1 MSPIAQPASTRQV
14 RFPTR
19 EQLVEKAKAR
29 MAVPRVQMMLLLGA
43 AGGAGFLA
51 SYGLLQLGLDRMA
64 LRYPLAV
71 GIAYLVFFLL
81 LRLWL
86 SLQDDPDEYHEY
98 PLDGLDLAVDAAD
111 AMRFES
117 SAPMP
122 VAEPS
127 GPSLDIGVPDFDEGI
142 FLIVLAAVAAVV
154 LGAVVYV
161 IYLAPLL
168 LAEVLVD
175 GVLLVGF
182 YKRLKRPEPEHW
194 ALCAV
199 RRTWI
204 PAIIVAVTFF
214 FAGVV
219 FQSLAP
225 DARSI
230 GGVCVRGDAIG
241 QMSRLGNHPR
251 RVQEIRSLGRHD
263 RFIACGRCHARVG
276 QVEQL
281 ERLRRVAADDR

>member
-19 EQLVEKAKAR
+19 EKLVEKAKAR
-29 MAVPRVQMMLLLGA
+29 LAMPRVQMMLLLA
-43 AGGAGFLA
+43 ATGGAGFLA
-51 SYGLLQLGLDRMA
+51 SYGLLQLGVDRMA

-86 SLQDDPDEYHEY
+86 ALPRDTVEYG
-98 PLDGLDLAVDAAD
+98 LDGLDLAADVGHAGLDTLGAAG
-111 AMRFES
+111 RPS
-117 SAPMP
+117 TPMP
-122 VAEPS
+122 VAS
-127 GPSLDIGVPDFDEGI
+127 SSKGSSSLDVGVPDLDEGI

-154 LGAVVYV
+154 LGAVFYV
-161 IYLAPLL
+161 VYLAPLL

-175 GVLLVGF
+175 GLLLVGF
-182 YKRLKRPEPEHW
+182 YKKLKGPEPEHW

-204 PAIIVAVTFF
+204 PALIVAVTFF

-219 FQSLAP
+219 FESLAP
-225 DARSI
+225 EARSI
-230 GGVCVRGDAIG
+230 GGVWKAVSSDS
-241 QMSRLGNHPR
+241 Q
-251 RVQEIRSLGRHD
+251 
-263 RFIACGRCHARVG
+263 
-276 QVEQL
+276 
-281 ERLRRVAADDR
+281 

>member
-1 MSPIAQPASTRQV
+1 MSPIAQPASTRQL
-14 RFPTR
+14 RIPAR
-19 EQLVEKAKAR
+19 ERLVEKAKAR
-29 MAVPRVQMMLLLGA
+29 MAAPRFQMMLLLA
-43 AGGAGFLA
+43 ATGGAGFFA
-51 SYGLLQLGLDRMA
+51 SYGLLQLGVDRMA

-71 GIAYLVFFLL
+71 GAAYLVFFLL

-86 SLQDDPDEYHEY
+86 ALQQDPD
-98 PLDGLDLAVDAAD
+98 LDLVVDVAD
-111 AMRFES
+111 AGVDVMSFGS
-117 SAPMP
+117 SPPTPA
-122 VAEPS
+122 AQSS
-127 GPSLDIGVPDFDEGI
+127 GPSLDLGVPDFDEGI

-182 YKRLKRPEPEHW
+182 YRRLKGPEPEYW

-219 FQSLAP
+219 FENLAP
-225 DARSI
+225 EARSI
-230 GGVCVRGDAIG
+230 GGVWQSVSSST
-241 QMSRLGNHPR
+241 QQP
-251 RVQEIRSLGRHD
+251 
-263 RFIACGRCHARVG
+263 
-276 QVEQL
+276 
-281 ERLRRVAADDR
+281 

>member
-1 MSPIAQPASTRQV
+1 MSPIAQPAPTRQL

-19 EQLVEKAKAR
+19 EQLVEKVKAR
-29 MAVPRVQMMLLLGA
+29 MAVPRVQMMLLLSA

-51 SYGLLQLGLDRMA
+51 SYGLLQLGVDRMA

-71 GIAYLVFFLL
+71 GVAYLVFFLL

-86 SLQDDPDEYHEY
+86 AFQSEPDE
-98 PLDGLDLAVDAAD
+98 PSLDGLDLAVDVAD
-111 AMRFES
+111 AGLDVMSFGS
-117 SAPMP
+117 SPPMP
-122 VAEPS
+122 VAQPS
-127 GPSLDIGVPDFDEGI
+127 GPSLDVDVPDLDEGI
-142 FLIVLAAVAAVV
+142 FLIVIAAVAAVV
-154 LGAVVYV
+154 LGAVFYV

-175 GVLLVGF
+175 GVLLVAF

-214 FAGVV
+214 FAGVI

-230 GGVCVRGDAIG
+230 GGVWKSVSSST
-241 QMSRLGNHPR
+241 QQP
-251 RVQEIRSLGRHD
+251 
-263 RFIACGRCHARVG
+263 
-276 QVEQL
+276 
-281 ERLRRVAADDR
+281 

>member
-1 MSPIAQPASTRQV
+1 
-14 RFPTR
+14 
-19 EQLVEKAKAR
+19 
-29 MAVPRVQMMLLLGA
+29 MAVPRVQMMLLLSA

-51 SYGLLQLGLDRMA
+51 SYGLLQLGLDLMS

-71 GIAYLVFFLL
+71 GVAYLVFFLL

-86 SLQDDPDEYHEY
+86 TFHESA
-98 PLDGLDLAVDAAD
+98 LDGLDIAVDVAD
-111 AMRFES
+111 SGLDCMSFGS

-122 VAEPS
+122 VAKPS
-127 GPSLDIGVPDFDEGI
+127 GPSLDLGVPDLDEGI
-142 FLIVLAAVAAVV
+142 FLVVIAAVAAVV
-154 LGAVVYV
+154 LGAVFYV

-175 GVLLVGF
+175 GVLLVAF

-194 ALCAV
+194 ALCAI

-214 FAGVV
+214 FAGVI

-225 DARSI
+225 KARSI
-230 GGVCVRGDAIG
+230 GGVWKSVSSDSSQAG
-241 QMSRLGNHPR
+241 SP
-251 RVQEIRSLGRHD
+251 
-263 RFIACGRCHARVG
+263 
-276 QVEQL
+276 
-281 ERLRRVAADDR
+281 

>member
-1 MSPIAQPASTRQV
+1 MSPIAQPASTRQL
-14 RFPTR
+14 RLPTR

-29 MAVPRVQMMLLLGA
+29 MAVPRVQMMLLLSA
-43 AGGAGFLA
+43 AGGAGFLT

-71 GIAYLVFFLL
+71 GVAYLVFFLL

-86 SLQDDPDEYHEY
+86 SLQGDPDEYS
-98 PLDGLDLAVDAAD
+98 LDGLDSAVDAAD
-111 AMRFES
+111 VGLDVVSSFES
-117 SAPMP
+117 SPPMP
-122 VAEPS
+122 AAEPG
-127 GPSLDIGVPDFDEGI
+127 GPSLDLGVPDLDEGI

-182 YKRLKRPEPEHW
+182 YRRLKRPEPEHW

-225 DARSI
+225 EARSI
-230 GGVCVRGDAIG
+230 GGVWKSVSSDSSPAGP
-241 QMSRLGNHPR
+241 Q
-251 RVQEIRSLGRHD
+251 
-263 RFIACGRCHARVG
+263 
-276 QVEQL
+276 
-281 ERLRRVAADDR
+281 

>member
-1 MSPIAQPASTRQV
+1 MSPIAQPAPTRQH

-29 MAVPRVQMMLLLGA
+29 MAVPRVQMMLLLAA
-43 AGGAGFLA
+43 AGGAGFLT
-51 SYGLLQLGLDRMA
+51 SYGLLQLGLDLMA

-71 GIAYLVFFLL
+71 GVAYLVFFLL

-86 SLQDDPDEYHEY
+86 TLQSDPDES
-98 PLDGLDLAVDAAD
+98 LDGLDLAVDVAD
-111 AMRFES
+111 AGLDAMSFGS
-117 SAPMP
+117 STPMP
-122 VAEPS
+122 VAKPS
-127 GPSLDIGVPDFDEGI
+127 GPSLDVGIPDLDEGI
-142 FLIVLAAVAAVV
+142 FLVVIAAVAAVV
-154 LGAVVYV
+154 LGAVFYV

-175 GVLLVGF
+175 GVLLVAF

-214 FAGVV
+214 FAGVI

-230 GGVCVRGDAIG
+230 GGVWKSVSSDSSPAG
-241 QMSRLGNHPR
+241 SP
-251 RVQEIRSLGRHD
+251 
-263 RFIACGRCHARVG
+263 
-276 QVEQL
+276 
-281 ERLRRVAADDR
+281 

>member
-1 MSPIAQPASTRQV
+1 MSPIARPAPTRQL
-14 RFPTR
+14 RFPSR
-19 EQLVEKAKAR
+19 ERLVEKVKDR
-29 MAVPRVQMMLLLGA
+29 MAVPRVQMVLLLAA

-71 GIAYLVFFLL
+71 GAAYLVFFLL

-86 SLQDDPDEYHEY
+86 SLQDDPDECSM
-98 PLDGLDLAVDAAD
+98 DGLDLAVDVAD
-111 AMRFES
+111 AGLDAMSLRPS
-117 SAPMP
+117 PSMP
-122 VAEPS
+122 AAKP
-127 GPSLDIGVPDFDEGI
+127 GGTSLDLDVPDLDEGI

-154 LGAVVYV
+154 LGAVFYV

-182 YKRLKRPEPEHW
+182 YRKLKGPEPEHW

-214 FAGVV
+214 FAGAV
-219 FQSLAP
+219 FENLAP
-225 DARSI
+225 EARSI
-230 GGVCVRGDAIG
+230 GGVWQAVSSGPPQAG
-241 QMSRLGNHPR
+241 SR
-251 RVQEIRSLGRHD
+251 
-263 RFIACGRCHARVG
+263 
-276 QVEQL
+276 
-281 ERLRRVAADDR
+281 

>member
-1 MSPIAQPASTRQV
+1 MSPIAQPASTRQP

-19 EQLVEKAKAR
+19 ERLVEKVKAR

-71 GIAYLVFFLL
+71 GIAYLMFFLL

-86 SLQDDPDEYHEY
+86 GFQDDPDEYS
-98 PLDGLDLAVDAAD
+98 LDGLDVAVDVAD
-111 AMRFES
+111 AGLDLGS
-117 SAPMP
+117 AAPMP
-122 VAEPS
+122 ASGPS
-127 GPSLDIGVPDFDEGI
+127 GPSLDLGVPDFDEGI

-182 YKRLKRPEPEHW
+182 YKRLKRSEPEHW

-214 FAGVV
+214 FAGVI

-225 DARSI
+225 EARSI
-230 GGVCVRGDAIG
+230 GGVWQSVSTDSSPAG
-241 QMSRLGNHPR
+241 SR
-251 RVQEIRSLGRHD
+251 
-263 RFIACGRCHARVG
+263 
-276 QVEQL
+276 
-281 ERLRRVAADDR
+281 

>member
-1 MSPIAQPASTRQV
+1 MSPIAQPNASTRQLRV
-14 RFPTR
+14 PAR
-19 EQLVEKAKAR
+19 ERLVEKAKAR
-29 MAVPRVQMMLLLGA
+29 MAAPRFQMMLLLSA

-51 SYGLLQLGLDRMA
+51 SYGLLQLGLDQMA

-86 SLQDDPDEYHEY
+86 TLQEDPDF
-98 PLDGLDLAVDAAD
+98 DLVVDAAD
-111 AMRFES
+111 AGVEVMSFGS
-117 SAPMP
+117 SLPSSPAPAASP
-122 VAEPS
+122 SGSPS
-127 GPSLDIGVPDFDEGI
+127 GPSLDIGVPDLDEGI
-142 FLIVLAAVAAVV
+142 FLVVLAAVAAVI
-154 LGAVVYV
+154 LGAAFYV

-182 YKRLKRPEPEHW
+182 YKRLKRPQPEHW

-199 RRTWI
+199 RRTWL

-214 FAGVV
+214 FAGVI

-225 DARSI
+225 EARSI
-230 GGVCVRGDAIG
+230 GGVWKSVSSDSSQAG
-241 QMSRLGNHPR
+241 SP
-251 RVQEIRSLGRHD
+251 
-263 RFIACGRCHARVG
+263 
-276 QVEQL
+276 
-281 ERLRRVAADDR
+281 

>member
-1 MSPIAQPASTRQV
+1 MSPIAQPNASTRQLRV
-14 RFPTR
+14 PTR
-19 EQLVEKAKAR
+19 ERLIEKAKTR
-29 MAVPRVQMMLLLGA
+29 MAAPRVQMMLLLSA

-51 SYGLLQLGLDRMA
+51 SYGLLQLGLDQMA

-71 GIAYLVFFLL
+71 GVAYLVFFLL

-86 SLQDDPDEYHEY
+86 TLQQDPDF
-98 PLDGLDLAVDAAD
+98 DLVVDAAD
-111 AMRFES
+111 AGVDVLSFGS
-117 SAPMP
+117 SSPTPTAKPD
-122 VAEPS
+122 
-127 GPSLDIGVPDFDEGI
+127 GPSLDIGAPDLDEGI

-154 LGAVVYV
+154 LGAAFYV

-175 GVLLVGF
+175 GVLLVAF
-182 YKRLKRPEPEHW
+182 YKRLKGPEPEHW
-194 ALCAV
+194 SLCAV

-214 FAGVV
+214 FAGVI

-230 GGVCVRGDAIG
+230 GGVWKSVSSGPSQAG
-241 QMSRLGNHPR
+241 SR
-251 RVQEIRSLGRHD
+251 
-263 RFIACGRCHARVG
+263 
-276 QVEQL
+276 
-281 ERLRRVAADDR
+281 

>member
-1 MSPIAQPASTRQV
+1 
-14 RFPTR
+14 
-19 EQLVEKAKAR
+19 
-29 MAVPRVQMMLLLGA
+29 MAAPRVQMVLLLSA

-51 SYGLLQLGLDRMA
+51 SYGMLRLGLDQMA

-86 SLQDDPDEYHEY
+86 SLQDDPDF
-98 PLDGLDLAVDAAD
+98 GLVVDAAD
-111 AMRFES
+111 AGVDVMSFGS
-117 SAPMP
+117 SL
-122 VAEPS
+122 PS
-127 GPSLDIGVPDFDEGI
+127 SPTSPISPTPAAKPGGPSLDIGVPDLDEGI

-154 LGAVVYV
+154 MGAAFYV

-175 GVLLVGF
+175 GVLLVAF
-182 YKRLKRPEPEHW
+182 YKRLKGPEPEHW

-199 RRTWI
+199 KRTWI
-204 PAIIVAVTFF
+204 PAIVVAVTFF
-214 FAGVV
+214 FAGVI

-230 GGVCVRGDAIG
+230 GGVWKSVSSGPSQAG
-241 QMSRLGNHPR
+241 SP
-251 RVQEIRSLGRHD
+251 
-263 RFIACGRCHARVG
+263 
-276 QVEQL
+276 
-281 ERLRRVAADDR
+281 

>member
-1 MSPIAQPASTRQV
+1 MSPIAQPASTRQH

-29 MAVPRVQMMLLLGA
+29 MAVPRVQMMLLLSA

-51 SYGLLQLGLDRMA
+51 SYGLLQLGLDLMA

-71 GIAYLVFFLL
+71 GVAYLVFFLL

-86 SLQDDPDEYHEY
+86 TFQSEPAE
-98 PLDGLDLAVDAAD
+98 PSLDGLDLAVDVAD
-111 AMRFES
+111 AGLDAMSFGS
-117 SAPMP
+117 SPPMS
-122 VAEPS
+122 VAQPS
-127 GPSLDIGVPDFDEGI
+127 GPSLDLGVPDFDEGI
-142 FLIVLAAVAAVV
+142 FLIVIAAVAAVV
-154 LGAVVYV
+154 LGAVFYV

-175 GVLLVGF
+175 GVLLVAF

-214 FAGVV
+214 FAGVI

-225 DARSI
+225 EARSI
-230 GGVCVRGDAIG
+230 GGVWKSVSSDSSPAV
-241 QMSRLGNHPR
+241 SP
-251 RVQEIRSLGRHD
+251 
-263 RFIACGRCHARVG
+263 
-276 QVEQL
+276 
-281 ERLRRVAADDR
+281 

>member
-1 MSPIAQPASTRQV
+1 MSPIAQPASTRQL

-19 EQLVEKAKAR
+19 EQLVEKVKAR
-29 MAVPRVQMMLLLGA
+29 MAVPRVQMMLLLSA

-51 SYGLLQLGLDRMA
+51 SYGLLKLGLDQMA

-71 GIAYLVFFLL
+71 GTAYLVFFLL

-86 SLQDDPDEYHEY
+86 ALQQDPDFE
-98 PLDGLDLAVDAAD
+98 LVVDAAD
-111 AMRFES
+111 AGVDVMSFGS
-117 SAPMP
+117 SPSMP
-122 VAEPS
+122 VAKPS
-127 GPSLDIGVPDFDEGI
+127 GPSLDVGVPDLDEGI
-142 FLIVLAAVAAVV
+142 FLVVLAAVAAVI
-154 LGAVVYV
+154 LGAAFYV

-182 YKRLKRPEPEHW
+182 YKRLKGPEPEHW
-194 ALCAV
+194 SLCAI

-214 FAGVV
+214 FAGVI

-230 GGVCVRGDAIG
+230 GGVWKSVSSDPSPAG
-241 QMSRLGNHPR
+241 SP
-251 RVQEIRSLGRHD
+251 
-263 RFIACGRCHARVG
+263 
-276 QVEQL
+276 
-281 ERLRRVAADDR
+281 

>member
-1 MSPIAQPASTRQV
+1 MSPIAQPASTRHL

-19 EQLVEKAKAR
+19 AQLIEKAKTR
-29 MAVPRVQMMLLLGA
+29 MAVPRVQMMLLLAA
-43 AGGAGFLA
+43 AGGAGFLT
-51 SYGLLQLGLDRMA
+51 SYGLLKLGLDQMA

-71 GIAYLVFFLL
+71 GGAYLVFFLL

-86 SLQDDPDEYHEY
+86 TFQSDPDES
-98 PLDGLDLAVDAAD
+98 LDGLDLAVDVAD
-111 AMRFES
+111 AGLDVMSFG
-117 SAPMP
+117 SAPPMP
-122 VAEPS
+122 VTKSS
-127 GPSLDIGVPDFDEGI
+127 GPSLDLGVPDLDEGI
-142 FLIVLAAVAAVV
+142 FLIVIAAVAAVV
-154 LGAVVYV
+154 LGAVFYV

-175 GVLLVGF
+175 GVLLVAF

-225 DARSI
+225 EARSI
-230 GGVCVRGDAIG
+230 GGVWKSVSSDSSPGG
-241 QMSRLGNHPR
+241 SR
-251 RVQEIRSLGRHD
+251 
-263 RFIACGRCHARVG
+263 
-276 QVEQL
+276 
-281 ERLRRVAADDR
+281 

>member
-1 MSPIAQPASTRQV
+1 MSPIAQPASTRQL
-14 RFPTR
+14 RIPPR
-19 EQLVEKAKAR
+19 ERLVEKAKAR
-29 MAVPRVQMMLLLGA
+29 MAVPRVQMMLLLA
-43 AGGAGFLA
+43 ATGGAGFFA
-51 SYGLLQLGLDRMA
+51 SYGLLRLGVDRMA

-71 GIAYLVFFLL
+71 GAAYLVFFLL

-86 SLQDDPDEYHEY
+86 VLQQDPDLDLVVDGADAG
-98 PLDGLDLAVDAAD
+98 LDGMSFGSSSPDSSGSSLD
-111 AMRFES
+111 
-117 SAPMP
+117 
-122 VAEPS
+122 
-127 GPSLDIGVPDFDEGI
+127 LDIGAPDLDEGI

-182 YKRLKRPEPEHW
+182 YKRLKGPEPEHW

-219 FQSLAP
+219 FESLAP

-230 GGVCVRGDAIG
+230 GGVWKSVSSST
-241 QMSRLGNHPR
+241 QQP
-251 RVQEIRSLGRHD
+251 
-263 RFIACGRCHARVG
+263 
-276 QVEQL
+276 
-281 ERLRRVAADDR
+281 

>member
-1 MSPIAQPASTRQV
+1 MSPIARPAPTRQL

-29 MAVPRVQMMLLLGA
+29 MAVPRVQMMLLLAA
-43 AGGAGFLA
+43 AGGAGFLV
-51 SYGLLQLGLDRMA
+51 SYGLLQFGVDRMA

-71 GIAYLVFFLL
+71 GVAYLVFFLL

-86 SLQDDPDEYHEY
+86 AFQREPVECT
-98 PLDGLDLAVDAAD
+98 LDGLDLAVDAAD
-111 AMRFES
+111 AGVDVLSAAGQPF
-117 SAPMP
+117 APMP
-122 VAEPS
+122 VAPRSER
-127 GPSLDIGVPDFDEGI
+127 PSLDLDVPDLDEGI

-154 LGAVVYV
+154 LGAVFYV

-175 GVLLVGF
+175 GLLLVGF
-182 YKRLKRPEPEHW
+182 YKKLKGPEPEHW

-204 PAIIVAVTFF
+204 AALVVAVTFF

-219 FQSLAP
+219 FENLAP
-225 DARSI
+225 EARSI
-230 GGVCVRGDAIG
+230 GGVWQAVSSDS
-241 QMSRLGNHPR
+241 Q
-251 RVQEIRSLGRHD
+251 
-263 RFIACGRCHARVG
+263 
-276 QVEQL
+276 
-281 ERLRRVAADDR
+281 

>member
-1 MSPIAQPASTRQV
+1 MSPIAQPNASTRQLRV
-14 RFPTR
+14 PTR
-19 EQLVEKAKAR
+19 ERLIERAKAR
-29 MAVPRVQMMLLLGA
+29 MAAPRVQMMLLLSA

-51 SYGLLQLGLDRMA
+51 SYGMLRLGLDQMA

-71 GIAYLVFFLL
+71 GMAYLVFFLL

-86 SLQDDPDEYHEY
+86 ALQEDPDF
-98 PLDGLDLAVDAAD
+98 DLVVDAAD
-111 AMRFES
+111 AGMEGMSFGS
-117 SAPMP
+117 SSPSSPAL
-122 VAEPS
+122 AAQSS
-127 GPSLDIGVPDFDEGI
+127 GPDLDIGAPDLDEGI

-154 LGAVVYV
+154 LGAAFYV

-175 GVLLVGF
+175 GVLLVAF
-182 YKRLKRPEPEHW
+182 YKRLKGPEPEHW

-214 FAGVV
+214 FAGVI

-230 GGVCVRGDAIG
+230 GGVWKSVSSGPSQAG
-241 QMSRLGNHPR
+241 SR
-251 RVQEIRSLGRHD
+251 
-263 RFIACGRCHARVG
+263 
-276 QVEQL
+276 
-281 ERLRRVAADDR
+281 

>member
-1 MSPIAQPASTRQV
+1 MSLIAQPASTRQL

-29 MAVPRVQMMLLLGA
+29 MAVPRVQMMLLLSA

-51 SYGLLQLGLDRMA
+51 SYGLLQLGLDLMT

-71 GIAYLVFFLL
+71 GVAYLVFFLL

-86 SLQDDPDEYHEY
+86 TFHESA
-98 PLDGLDLAVDAAD
+98 LDGLDLAVDAAEAGLD
-111 AMRFES
+111 TVS
-117 SAPMP
+117 SFGSSTPMP
-122 VAEPS
+122 VAKPS
-127 GPSLDIGVPDFDEGI
+127 APSFDLGAPDLDEGI

-194 ALCAV
+194 SLCAV

-219 FQSLAP
+219 
-225 DARSI
+225 
-230 GGVCVRGDAIG
+230 
-241 QMSRLGNHPR
+241 
-251 RVQEIRSLGRHD
+251 
-263 RFIACGRCHARVG
+263 
-276 QVEQL
+276 
-281 ERLRRVAADDR
+281 

>member
-1 MSPIAQPASTRQV
+1 MSPIAQPAPARQH

-29 MAVPRVQMMLLLGA
+29 MAVPRVQMMLLLSA

-51 SYGLLQLGLDRMA
+51 SYGLLKLGLDQMA

-71 GIAYLVFFLL
+71 GVAYLVFFLL

-86 SLQDDPDEYHEY
+86 TLQSDPEDS
-98 PLDGLDLAVDAAD
+98 LDGLDLAVDVADGLD
-111 AMRFES
+111 AMHVS
-117 SAPMP
+117 T
-122 VAEPS
+122 PS
-127 GPSLDIGVPDFDEGI
+127 GPSLDLDVPDFDEGI
-142 FLIVLAAVAAVV
+142 FLVVIAAVAAVV
-154 LGAVVYV
+154 LGAVFYV

-175 GVLLVGF
+175 GVLLVAF

-225 DARSI
+225 EARSI
-230 GGVCVRGDAIG
+230 GGVWKSVSSDSSPAG
-241 QMSRLGNHPR
+241 SP
-251 RVQEIRSLGRHD
+251 
-263 RFIACGRCHARVG
+263 
-276 QVEQL
+276 
-281 ERLRRVAADDR
+281 

>member
-1 MSPIAQPASTRQV
+1 MSPIAQPAPTRQL

-29 MAVPRVQMMLLLGA
+29 MAVPRVQMMLLLSA

-51 SYGLLQLGLDRMA
+51 SYGLLQLGLDLMA

-71 GIAYLVFFLL
+71 GVAYLVFFLL

-86 SLQDDPDEYHEY
+86 TFQSDPDES
-98 PLDGLDLAVDAAD
+98 PVDGLDLAVDVAD
-111 AMRFES
+111 AGLDAMSFGS

-122 VAEPS
+122 VAKPS
-127 GPSLDIGVPDFDEGI
+127 GPSLDVGVPDLDEGI
-142 FLIVLAAVAAVV
+142 FLVVIAAVAAVV
-154 LGAVVYV
+154 LGAVFYV

-175 GVLLVGF
+175 GVLLAAF
-182 YKRLKRPEPEHW
+182 YRRLKRPEPEHW

-204 PAIIVAVTFF
+204 PAIIVAFTFF
-214 FAGVV
+214 FAGVI

-225 DARSI
+225 EARSI
-230 GGVCVRGDAIG
+230 GGVWKSVSSESDP
-241 QMSRLGNHPR
+241 SEPR
-251 RVQEIRSLGRHD
+251 
-263 RFIACGRCHARVG
+263 
-276 QVEQL
+276 
-281 ERLRRVAADDR
+281 

>member
-1 MSPIAQPASTRQV
+1 MSPIAQPAPVRQH

-29 MAVPRVQMMLLLGA
+29 MAVPRVQMILLLSA

-51 SYGLLQLGLDRMA
+51 SYGLLKLGLDQMA

-86 SLQDDPDEYHEY
+86 TLQSDPEDS
-98 PLDGLDLAVDAAD
+98 LDGLDLAVDAAEAGLD
-111 AMRFES
+111 VASSFGS
-117 SAPMP
+117 SAPKP
-122 VAEPS
+122 VSKLS
-127 GPSLDIGVPDFDEGI
+127 GPSLDVGVPDFDEGI
-142 FLIVLAAVAAVV
+142 FLVVIAAVAAVV
-154 LGAVVYV
+154 LGAVFYV

-175 GVLLVGF
+175 GVLLVAF

-214 FAGVV
+214 FAGVI

-230 GGVCVRGDAIG
+230 GGVWKSVSSESDPRE
-241 QMSRLGNHPR
+241 SR
-251 RVQEIRSLGRHD
+251 
-263 RFIACGRCHARVG
+263 
-276 QVEQL
+276 
-281 ERLRRVAADDR
+281 

>member
-1 MSPIAQPASTRQV
+1 MSPIAQPASTRQL
-14 RFPTR
+14 RLPMR
-19 EQLVEKAKAR
+19 ERLVEKAKAR
-29 MAVPRVQMMLLLGA
+29 MAVPRVQMMLLLA
-43 AGGAGFLA
+43 ATGGAGFLA
-51 SYGLLQLGLDRMA
+51 SYGLLQLGVDRMA

-71 GIAYLVFFLL
+71 GIAYLVFFLV

-86 SLQDDPDEYHEY
+86 AFQRDPDDYSV
-98 PLDGLDLAVDAAD
+98 DGLDVIVDVAD
-111 AMRFES
+111 AGLDVMSSGS

-122 VAEPS
+122 VAQPS

-142 FLIVLAAVAAVV
+142 FLVVLAAVAAVV
-154 LGAVVYV
+154 LGAVIYV

-182 YKRLKRPEPEHW
+182 YKRLKRPQPEHW

-214 FAGVV
+214 FAGVI

-230 GGVCVRGDAIG
+230 GGVWKSVSSDS
-241 QMSRLGNHPR
+241 Q
-251 RVQEIRSLGRHD
+251 
-263 RFIACGRCHARVG
+263 
-276 QVEQL
+276 
-281 ERLRRVAADDR
+281 

>member
-1 MSPIAQPASTRQV
+1 MSPIAQPASTRQL
-14 RFPTR
+14 RLPTR
-19 EQLVEKAKAR
+19 ERLVEKVKAR
-29 MAVPRVQMMLLLGA
+29 MAVPRVQMMLLLAA

-51 SYGLLQLGLDRMA
+51 SYGMLQLGLDRMA

-71 GIAYLVFFLL
+71 GAAYLVFFLL

-86 SLQDDPDEYHEY
+86 GFQDDPDEY
-98 PLDGLDLAVDAAD
+98 PMDGLDLAVDVAD
-111 AMRFES
+111 AGLDAMSLGPSPSRP
-117 SAPMP
+117 A
-122 VAEPS
+122 AEP
-127 GPSLDIGVPDFDEGI
+127 GGMSLDLDVPNLDEGI

-175 GVLLVGF
+175 GLLLVGF
-182 YKRLKRPEPEHW
+182 YKKLKGPEPEHW

-204 PAIIVAVTFF
+204 PALVVAVTFF

-219 FQSLAP
+219 FENLAP
-225 DARSI
+225 EARSI
-230 GGVCVRGDAIG
+230 GGVWKAVSSDSSPAG
-241 QMSRLGNHPR
+241 SR
-251 RVQEIRSLGRHD
+251 
-263 RFIACGRCHARVG
+263 
-276 QVEQL
+276 
-281 ERLRRVAADDR
+281 

>member
-1 MSPIAQPASTRQV
+1 MSPIAQPARTRQL

-19 EQLVEKAKAR
+19 EQLVEKARAR
-29 MAVPRVQMMLLLGA
+29 MAVPRVQMVLLLA
-43 AGGAGFLA
+43 ATGGAGFLA
-51 SYGLLQLGLDRMA
+51 SYGLLQLGVDRMA

-71 GIAYLVFFLL
+71 GVAYLVFFLL

-86 SLQDDPDEYHEY
+86 AFQREPVECT
-98 PLDGLDLAVDAAD
+98 LDGIDLAVDAAD
-111 AMRFES
+111 AGVDVLSAAGRP

-122 VAEPS
+122 LAPGS
-127 GPSLDIGVPDFDEGI
+127 KGTSLDIGVPDLDEGI

-154 LGAVVYV
+154 AGAVLYV

-175 GVLLVGF
+175 GLLLVGL
-182 YKRLKRPEPEHW
+182 YKKLKGPEPEHW

-204 PAIIVAVTFF
+204 PAIVVAVTFF
-214 FAGVV
+214 FAGAV
-219 FQSLAP
+219 FESLAP

-230 GGVCVRGDAIG
+230 GGVWESVSSGPSPAG
-241 QMSRLGNHPR
+241 SR
-251 RVQEIRSLGRHD
+251 
-263 RFIACGRCHARVG
+263 
-276 QVEQL
+276 
-281 ERLRRVAADDR
+281 

>member
-1 MSPIAQPASTRQV
+1 MSPIAQPASTRQL
-14 RFPTR
+14 RLPMR
-19 EQLVEKAKAR
+19 ERLVEKAKAR
-29 MAVPRVQMMLLLGA
+29 MAVPRVQMMLLLVA

-51 SYGLLQLGLDRMA
+51 SYGLLQLGLDLMA

-86 SLQDDPDEYHEY
+86 SFQSDPDDY
-98 PLDGLDLAVDAAD
+98 PLDGLDLADAATEAGLD
-111 AMRFES
+111 TVS

-127 GPSLDIGVPDFDEGI
+127 GPSLDLDVPDLDEGI

-225 DARSI
+225 EARSI
-230 GGVCVRGDAIG
+230 GGVWKSISSESSPAGS
-241 QMSRLGNHPR
+241 Q
-251 RVQEIRSLGRHD
+251 
-263 RFIACGRCHARVG
+263 
-276 QVEQL
+276 
-281 ERLRRVAADDR
+281 